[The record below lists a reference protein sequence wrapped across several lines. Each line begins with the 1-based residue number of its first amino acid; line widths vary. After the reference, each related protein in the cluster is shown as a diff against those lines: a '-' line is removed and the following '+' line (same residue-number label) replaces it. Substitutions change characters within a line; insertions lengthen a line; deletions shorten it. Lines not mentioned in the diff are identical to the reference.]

1 MAETHEYFGLLDR
14 EQDIETLKELITITS
29 IGVQAVSQMYDDHR
43 RDTKVRERLFF
54 MQENVVYRISA
65 VMTQYELLID
75 GIKRKAVLDL
85 KIDPFCG
92 PFEMHP
98 TVYKYSCELSS
109 MVDNVFFHLCSAF
122 DYTGHFVSY
131 ILTEGKEKTKDWD
144 SLANTARG
152 KWKDAYQTSLLLRQI
167 DANLRKKLD
176 EYRSELIHR
185 NRDNHMVG
193 AYKEA
198 GTELM
203 HLKYT
208 ASQDTMKKFRKLMP
222 GYKTV
227 VPAYRE
233 EAKYTMDF
241 LCSMI
246 FYQSLHYINALF
258 LGLRA
263 DLINDSKFREN
274 IESPKMDS
282 PHPFSE
288 DHKTGAIFPNSEY
301 IWAEYQ
307 DQYNSFLLELNS
319 RWAKA
324 KPEVPDI

>member
-1 MAETHEYFGLLDR
+1 MAEEHEYFGLLNR
-14 EQDIETLKELITITS
+14 KQDVETLRKLIAITN
-29 IGVQAVSQMYDDHR
+29 IGVQAVAQMYDDHR
-43 RDTKVRERLFF
+43 SDTKVQERLFL

-75 GIKRKAVLDL
+75 GIKSKAVLDL
-85 KIDPFCG
+85 KIDPFSG

-122 DYTGHFVSY
+122 DYMGHFISY

-144 SLANTARG
+144 SMAKTARG
-152 KWKDAYQTSLLLRQI
+152 RWKDTYQTSLLVQQI
-167 DANLRKKLD
+167 DARFRKKLD

-185 NRDNHMVG
+185 RSDDHMVG
-193 AYKEA
+193 AYREP

-208 ASQDTMKKFRKLMP
+208 ASQDTMRHFRKLLP
-222 GYKTV
+222 GYEEV

-241 LCSMI
+241 LCSMV
-246 FYQSLHYINALF
+246 FHQSLHDINHVFFA
-258 LGLRA
+258 LRA
-263 DLINDSKFREN
+263 DLINESTFREN
-274 IESPKMDS
+274 TENPKTDG
-282 PHPFSE
+282 PRRYFKDP
-288 DHKTGAIFPNSEY
+288 KNGAIFPNSEH
-301 IWAEYQ
+301 IWADYQ
-307 DQYNSFLLELNS
+307 GQYDAFRLELHD
-319 RWAKA
+319 RWE
-324 KPEVPDI
+324 KPRPDIPDT